1 MNVRDSFYSLKYRNS
16 RSRMDCMHCPKLAT
30 SERRSKYLWP
40 KTENEHV
47 WTVALAVQYVGTFCP
62 LGISQSS
69 KNDALF

>member
-1 MNVRDSFYSLKYRNS
+1 
-16 RSRMDCMHCPKLAT
+16 MDCMHCPKLAT

-47 WTVALAVQYVGTFCP
+47 WAVALAVQYVGTFCP
-62 LGISQSS
+62 LGISQPS